1 MNKKH
6 LAGLLL
12 LFISFFLL
20 QSNASAH
27 AYITNSIP
35 SENESLDKAPQQV
48 KIEFNEKIQSGFT
61 VLNVL
66 NSAGERVDKKDVA
79 IDKQTKKFISVT
91 LKDGLKNDVYTVE
104 WRVLSADGHS
114 VSGIIPFSI
123 GELPKGAAV
132 PQNQYTIDKSTMI
145 AVGIN
150 KAFLYA
156 GFCLYMGLLLFYAVW
171 FRTSKLS
178 SALIS
183 RTKKLVYAAL
193 GFLSIGIITFLM
205 VQTQT
210 NTGMNFLESL
220 RLRFLAETITS
231 TKEGTVWIIQ
241 MLLLAVLW
249 ASHLYI
255 DRNQNYQLKKQWI
268 LPGMALVGI
277 ILAKAFIGHPSSS
290 PYDKPAIIFDFFHLI
305 GASIWLGGI
314 MAIVFLLKEGIIA
327 KKGEAHDQYWQT
339 LQNYS
344 HWALFSAAVLAVSGA
359 INGSLL
365 IPDFHSLISTTYGVV
380 LLVKVGLFLAMM
392 GFGAYH
398 LFSRLLLSRKKIYK
412 ASIKMEMCLGIL
424 ILLTTAVFTQLQT
437 PTLPIDKPFY
447 GEAELGYNENIS
459 LSISPKKTG
468 VQNEFEIN
476 LFTNDHE
483 PMEDVEQLSISLSQG
498 DQTANFALQ
507 KSADGKYSGEN
518 LKLNQPGKWK
528 ATVHVLT
535 KDFDSYEI
543 PFSFQVR

>member
-6 LAGLLL
+6 IASLLF

-27 AYITNSIP
+27 AYITNSTP
-35 SENESLDKAPQQV
+35 VENESLDKAPKEV

-79 IDKQTKKFISVT
+79 IDKQTQKSISVT
-91 LKDGLKNDVYTVE
+91 LKNGLKNDVYTVE
-104 WRVLSADGHS
+104 WRILSADGHS
-114 VSGIIPFSI
+114 VSGMIPFSI
-123 GELPKGAAV
+123 GELPKGV
-132 PQNQYTIDKSTMI
+132 TLPKQQYTVDKSTMI
-145 AVGIN
+145 VVGMN
-150 KAFLYA
+150 KAFLYT
-156 GFCLYMGLLLFYAVW
+156 GLCLYMGLCLFYMVW
-171 FRTSKLS
+171 FRTDELA
-178 SALIS
+178 SALVS
-183 RTKKLVYAAL
+183 RTKKLIYAAL
-193 GFLSIGIITFLM
+193 SFLTIGIISFLM

-210 NTGMNFLESL
+210 NTGMNFLASL
-220 RLRFLAETITS
+220 RPGYLLETIKS

-241 MLLLAVLW
+241 MLLLLVLW
-249 ASHLYI
+249 AVHFYMK
-255 DRNQNYQLKKQWI
+255 QNKSYQMKKSWI
-268 LPGMALVGI
+268 ILGISIVGI

-290 PYDKPAIIFDFFHLI
+290 PYDEPAIIFDFFHLT

-314 MAIVFLLKEGIIA
+314 IVIVFLLKEGIID
-327 KKGEAHDQYWQT
+327 KKSKEHHQYWHT

-344 HWALFSAAVLAVSGA
+344 HWALFSVAILAVSGA
-359 INGSLL
+359 INASLL
-365 IPDFHSLISTTYGVV
+365 IPDFHSLVSTAYGVV
-380 LLVKVGLFLAMM
+380 LLVKVGLFFVMI

-412 ASIKMEMCLGIL
+412 TSIKAEMFLGIL

-447 GEAELGYNENIS
+447 EEAELGYNENIS

-468 VQNEFEIN
+468 VQNEFDIN
-476 LFTNDHE
+476 LFTNDRK
-483 PMEDVEQLSISLSQG
+483 PMEDVEQLSISLSHEG
-498 DQTANFALQ
+498 Q
-507 KSADGKYSGEN
+507 KTDFTLKKTADGKYSGEN
-518 LKLNQPGKWK
+518 LKLNQPGKWE

-535 KDFDSYEI
+535 KDFDSHEI

>member
-6 LAGLLL
+6 IASLLL
-12 LFISFFLL
+12 LFLSFFLL
-20 QSNASAH
+20 QANASAH
-27 AYITNSIP
+27 AYITNSTP
-35 SENESLDKAPQQV
+35 VENESLDKAPKKV
-48 KIEFNEKIQSGFT
+48 EIEFNEKIQSGFT

-66 NSAGERVDKKDVA
+66 NSAGERVDKRDVA
-79 IDKQTKKFISVT
+79 IDKKTQKSISVT

-114 VSGIIPFSI
+114 VSGMIPFSI
-123 GELPKGAAV
+123 GELPKGV
-132 PQNQYTIDKSTMI
+132 TLPKQQYTIDKSTMI

-150 KAFLYA
+150 KAFLYT
-156 GFCLYMGLLLFYAVW
+156 GLCLYVGLLLFYFVW
-171 FRTSKLS
+171 FRTDKLAS
-178 SALIS
+178 PLGS
-183 RTKKLVYAAL
+183 RTKKLVYTAL
-193 GFLSIGIITFLM
+193 SFLTIGIITFLM

-220 RLRFLAETITS
+220 RPRYLLETIAS

-241 MLLLAVLW
+241 MLLLLVLW
-249 ASHLYI
+249 ALHLYME
-255 DRNQNYQLKKQWI
+255 RKQSYQMKRYWI
-268 LPGMALVGI
+268 IPGISIIGI

-290 PYDKPAIIFDFFHLI
+290 PYDTPAIIFDFFHLI

-314 MAIVFLLKEGIIA
+314 LVIVFLLKEGIVA
-327 KKGEAHDQYWQT
+327 KNGEEHDQYWHT

-344 HWALFSAAVLAVSGA
+344 HWALFSVAVLAISGA
-359 INGSLL
+359 INASLL
-365 IPDFHSLISTTYGVV
+365 IPDFHSLVSTTYGVV
-380 LLVKVGLFLAMM
+380 LLIKAGLFLVMI

-412 ASIKMEMCLGIL
+412 TSIKMEMCLGIL

-468 VQNEFEIN
+468 VQNEFDIN
-476 LFTNDHE
+476 LFTNDRK
-483 PMEDVEQLSISLSQG
+483 PMEDVEQLSISLSHEGQK
-498 DQTANFALQ
+498 TNFTL
-507 KSADGKYSGEN
+507 KKTADGKYSGEN
-518 LKLNQPGKWK
+518 LKLNQPGKWE

-535 KDFDSYEI
+535 KDFDSYEA